1 MAASSIA
8 AGKRLLSFAF
18 ALTFLGASVLAMLF
32 TGCNRS
38 GVAEKIS
45 DRAMNTGP
53 IVYVALGDSTGAGVG
68 AREGGYVVRLF
79 KRIAERR
86 PESKLSNL
94 CVSGATTADVVR
106 GQLERAVALNPDLVT
121 VGIGVN
127 DIGHGLTLDQFSKNY
142 EEILSTLKEKTHA
155 QIIVS
160 NLPDVS
166 SAPRIPSVMRS
177 EYQRQI
183 DQFCRRLEE
192 IANRHGVTVFDV
204 YTVTKDELPAHPE
217 YFSADGFHPSDLGY
231 ELWATQMWPTV
242 ARVIGAPE

>member
-1 MAASSIA
+1 M
-8 AGKRLLSFAF
+8 
-18 ALTFLGASVLAMLF
+18 LAMLF

-166 SAPRIPSVMRS
+166 SAPRIPNVMRS
-177 EYQRQI
+177 EYQRQLI
-183 DQFCRRLEE
+183 QFSRRLEE
-192 IANRHGVTVFDV
+192 IANRHGITIFDV
-204 YTVTKDELPAHPE
+204 YTLTRDELPSHPE
-217 YFSADGFHPSDLGY
+217 YFSSDGFHPSDEGY

-242 ARVIGAPE
+242 ARVMGEPK